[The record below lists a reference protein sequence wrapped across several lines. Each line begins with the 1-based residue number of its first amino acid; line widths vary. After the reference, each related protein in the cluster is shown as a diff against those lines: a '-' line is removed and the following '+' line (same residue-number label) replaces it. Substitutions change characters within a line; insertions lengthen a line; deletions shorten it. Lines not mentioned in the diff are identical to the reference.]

1 METVNYTEEQLEQM
15 LQAKKAEKQQQRQ
28 AERQAYEQKRDAFV
42 KRVIGEAVSYHGL
55 LKDFKA
61 DLVQSF
67 EEFEKQLNEYG
78 EIRKNSKGGFSITS
92 SDGKHRVRRMR
103 ATAPEWDERSKKG
116 EALIIEFLQEQ
127 ITDTK
132 IHKLVMSF
140 LQRNEKGELEY
151 SRVMNLL
158 NMKADFDDPRWVE
171 GLELM
176 QESYN
181 ITLRAFQFEFQVKDD
196 ISGKWQRLEMNFSS
210 I

>member
-61 DLVQSF
+61 DLIQSF

>member
-15 LQAKKAEKQQQRQ
+15 LQAKKAEKEQQRQ
-28 AERQAYEQKRDAFV
+28 AERQAYESKRDAFV
-42 KRVIGEAVSYHGL
+42 KRVIGEAVSYNGL

-78 EIRKNSKGGFSITS
+78 EIRSNSKGGFSITS
-92 SDGKHRVRRMR
+92 SDGKYRIRRIR
-103 ATAPEWDERSKKG
+103 ATSPEWDERSKKG

-158 NMKADFDDPRWVE
+158 NMKTDFDDPRWVE

-181 ITLRAFQFEFQVKDD
+181 VTLRAYQFEFQVKDD

>member
-196 ISGKWQRLEMNFSS
+196 NTGKWQRLEMNFSS

>member
-15 LQAKKAEKQQQRQ
+15 LQAKKAEKEQQRQ
-28 AERQAYEQKRDAFV
+28 AERQAYETKRDAFV

-61 DLVQSF
+61 DLIQSF

-196 ISGKWQRLEMNFSS
+196 ITGKWQRLEMNFSS